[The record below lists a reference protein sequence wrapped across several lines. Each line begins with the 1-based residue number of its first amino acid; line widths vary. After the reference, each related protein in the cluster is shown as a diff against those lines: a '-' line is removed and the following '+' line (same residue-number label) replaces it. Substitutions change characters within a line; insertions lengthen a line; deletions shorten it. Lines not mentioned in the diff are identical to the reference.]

1 MLGPARKADPGIRF
15 AATAILMWE
24 HSPDDPEQHEKRVAE
39 LWRQLAE
46 AKAAS
51 NVLRPDQSL
60 TKGTHVKIVPPGVEQ
75 RINQVDR
82 TPSLI
87 IGIVCA
93 LVAVGCAFSL
103 LSTLY
108 SAMVLSSVGWFSPV
122 LIVWFVIYIVI
133 GGAALIGAV
142 GFLTHYREMGEAPP
156 PPPAS

>member
-1 MLGPARKADPGIRF
+1 M
-15 AATAILMWE
+15 
-24 HSPDDPEQHEKRVAE
+24 
-39 LWRQLAE
+39 
-46 AKAAS
+46 
-51 NVLRPDQSL
+51 N
-60 TKGTHVKIVPPGVEQ
+60 IVPPQVEQ

-93 LVAVGCAFSL
+93 VVAVGCALSL

-108 SAMVLSSVGWFSPV
+108 SAIVLSSVGWFSPV

-142 GFLTHYREMGEAPP
+142 GFLTHYKNMGEAPP
-156 PPPAS
+156 PPPMR